1 MTIKWSQIEAECG
14 NYRDGFV
21 ATFRKY
27 EGQDT
32 DETDDA
38 SRRVKVTVA
47 SFARH
52 AGIPER
58 TFRRWV
64 STTETASTA
73 VTPDERAKKGAAM
86 AREGVRQLPA
96 EERAKLS
103 RELLA
108 DPEVAEAAFNTPEV
122 RQHGSTAAKAAGNTA
137 RAMARRHERDEAESS
152 RLREQ
157 DSVQRNIDA
166 AEAEH
171 ALTEAMDRFTRHAR
185 EVLRRIGHVSQP
197 QLLGESLERVEAVCD
212 EIRYLRTHGR
222 TRLDAELAELEGR

>member
-14 NYRDGFV
+14 DYRSGFV

-27 EGQDT
+27 EGQPT
-32 DETDDA
+32 DEVDGR
-38 SRRVKVTVA
+38 SRRVVVTVA

-52 AGIPER
+52 VGIPEP
-58 TFRRWV
+58 TFREWV
-64 STTETASTA
+64 KGVVRTVS
-73 VTPDERAKKGAAM
+73 PDERVKKGAAQ
-86 AREGVRQLPA
+86 AREGIRHLPPA
-96 EERAKLS
+96 EKARLS

-108 DPEVAEAAFNTPEV
+108 DPEVAEATFNTPEV
-122 RQHGSTAAKAAGNTA
+122 RQHGSTAATAAGNTA

-157 DSVQRNIDA
+157 DGVQRNIDA

-171 ALTEAMDRFTRHAR
+171 ALTEAMDRFARHAR

-222 TRLDAELAELEGR
+222 TRLDAELAELDGR

>member
-14 NYRDGFV
+14 DYRDGFI

-32 DETDDA
+32 DEVGGN
-38 SRRVKVTVA
+38 SRRVKVTQS

-52 AGIPER
+52 MRIPES
-58 TFRRWV
+58 TFHDWLGSARVV
-64 STTETASTA
+64 S
-73 VTPDERAKKGAAM
+73 PDERAKKDAVR
-86 AREGVRQLPA
+86 ARTEIRRLPA
-96 EERAKLS
+96 EEKAKLS

-122 RQHGSTAAKAAGNTA
+122 RQHGSTAATAAGNTA
-137 RAMARRHERDEAESS
+137 RAMARRHEHDEAESS

>member
-1 MTIKWSQIEAECG
+1 VSNIKWSQIEAECG
-14 NYRDGFV
+14 DFREGFV

-27 EGQDT
+27 EGQPT
-32 DETDDA
+32 DEIDA
-38 SRRVKVTVA
+38 RGGRVTVTMS

-52 AGIPER
+52 VGIAKT
-58 TFRRWV
+58 TFNEWAN
-64 STTETASTA
+64 ETARV
-73 VTPDERAKKGAAM
+73 VTPDERAKKDAVR
-86 AREGVRQLPA
+86 ARTEVRRLPS
-96 EERAKLS
+96 EEKARLT

-108 DPEVAEAAFNTPEV
+108 DPEVADRAFNTPEA
-122 RQHGSTAAKAAGNTA
+122 RQHGSTAAVAAGNTA
-137 RAMARRHERDEAESS
+137 RAMARRHEHDEAESS
-152 RLREQ
+152 RLRDQ